1 MVIFFILLF
10 YTAMKKNNKTI
21 FYIALIVA
29 VLNSIAFLVEANW
42 AAFIFFILATFATY
56 SIKPDKTFALVTGI
70 IVSNV
75 YRATNGVH
83 EGLST
88 SKSTQGLDK
97 KSGEENNLDDL
108 HDEVLPNERTK
119 GNNYSSKAS
128 GSKMSGTGSKPSGS
142 KASASNPFAVP
153 DRTKKKSGASGSAA
167 TLDDDED
174 EDEENTEEGFETM
187 LGGKGAF
194 EGLMDRQTQL
204 MKNLKNMQ
212 PMIAQAKSLLNALPK
227 GLVKQALQ
235 QFKLKQI

>member
-1 MVIFFILLF
+1 
-10 YTAMKKNNKTI
+10 MKKNNKTI

-128 GSKMSGTGSKPSGS
+128 GSKMSGTGSKMSGTGSKPSGS

-153 DRTKKKSGASGSAA
+153 DQTKKKSGASGSGSAA

-174 EDEENTEEGFETM
+174 EDEEDTEEGFETM
-187 LGGKGAF
+187 LGGKGTF

-212 PMIAQAKSLLNALPK
+212 PMIAQAKSMLNALPK